1 MHHCLSLTRRRVI
14 QGLAAVATTT
24 LLSNPVFAADP
35 LKIGLILPLTGPFA
49 STGKQI
55 EAAARL
61 YIAKNGDTVAGR
73 KVELIVKDDTG
84 LAPETTKRIA
94 QELVVQDKV
103 SVLAGFGLTPLALA
117 AAPVATEA
125 KVPMVVMAAATGMIP
140 TRSPFIV
147 RTGFTLPQVTAP
159 IAEWALKNKI
169 KRVVT
174 MVTDYGPGLDA
185 EKTFVNTFKA
195 GGGEIVESIKTPL
208 RNPDYAPFLQR
219 AKDAKPDA
227 LFVFVPS
234 GEGLA
239 VMKQFDERGLKQA
252 GIKLIG
258 TGDVTDD
265 DLLESMGAPA
275 VGVITSFHY
284 SAAHDSPENKA
295 YVDAFMKA
303 NNGMRPNFHSVG
315 GYDGMHLIY
324 EAVKKAGANATG
336 EQLVEAMK
344 GQKWTSPRGPM
355 SIDPAT
361 RQTIQN
367 VYLREVKMVNGK
379 PWNIEFDK
387 VENVRIRA
395 DGGHPV
401 LAVAHPRA
409 VPRGRPR
416 EVRSITLGG
425 MMIGNL
431 IGVLFDGIAYG
442 SLLLRHQH
450 RALGDDGVDE
460 FHQPRARRVRDA
472 RRLRVRRA
480 DVARGSAFPRDA
492 AGRLSG
498 AGRRRHRARADA
510 VSAAVQGDP
519 SRSGD
524 VLHRPRVHVSGG
536 GGVVLRAVAATGAT
550 T

>member
-1 MHHCLSLTRRRVI
+1 MHYYLSLARRRVV
-14 QGLAAVATTT
+14 QGLAAVAAAT
-24 LLSNPVFAADP
+24 LLFTPAFAADP

-55 EAAARL
+55 EAACRL

-185 EKTFVNTFKA
+185 EKTFVTVFKA

-239 VMKQFDERGLKQA
+239 VMKQFDERGLKQS

-295 YVDAFMKA
+295 YVEAFMKA
-303 NNGMRPNFHSVG
+303 NNGMRPNFHSLG

-324 EAVKKAGANATG
+324 EAVKKAGADATG

-379 PWNIEFDK
+379 PWNVEFATF
-387 VENVRIRA
+387 ENVK
-395 DGGHPV
+395 DP
-401 LAVAHPRA
+401 
-409 VPRGRPR
+409 
-416 EVRSITLGG
+416 
-425 MMIGNL
+425 GN
-431 IGVLFDGIAYG
+431 
-442 SLLLRHQH
+442 
-450 RALGDDGVDE
+450 
-460 FHQPRARRVRDA
+460 
-472 RRLRVRRA
+472 
-480 DVARGSAFPRDA
+480 
-492 AGRLSG
+492 
-498 AGRRRHRARADA
+498 
-510 VSAAVQGDP
+510 
-519 SRSGD
+519 
-524 VLHRPRVHVSGG
+524 
-536 GGVVLRAVAATGAT
+536 
-550 T
+550 

>member
-1 MHHCLSLTRRRVI
+1 MKHPMSFVRRRI
-14 QGLAAVATTT
+14 LQGFAAAAVATV
-24 LLSNPVFAADP
+24 LSTPALAADP

-55 EAAARL
+55 EAACRL

-125 KVPMVVMAAATGMIP
+125 KVPMIVMAAATGMIP

-147 RTGFTLPQVTAP
+147 RTGFTLPQVTGP

-185 EKTFVNTFKA
+185 EKTFVSVFKA
-195 GGGEIVESIKTPL
+195 GGGEVVESIKTPL

-227 LFVFVPS
+227 LFVFVPA

-252 GIKLIG
+252 GIRLIG

-295 YVDAFMKA
+295 YVEAFMKA
-303 NNGMRPNFHSVG
+303 NNGMRPNFHSLG

-344 GQKWTSPRGPM
+344 GQKWMSPRGPM

-379 PWNIEFDK
+379 PWNVEFDK
-387 VENVRIRA
+387 FENVK
-395 DGGHPV
+395 
-401 LAVAHPRA
+401 
-409 VPRGRPR
+409 
-416 EVRSITLGG
+416 
-425 MMIGNL
+425 
-431 IGVLFDGIAYG
+431 
-442 SLLLRHQH
+442 
-450 RALGDDGVDE
+450 
-460 FHQPRARRVRDA
+460 
-472 RRLRVRRA
+472 
-480 DVARGSAFPRDA
+480 
-492 AGRLSG
+492 
-498 AGRRRHRARADA
+498 
-510 VSAAVQGDP
+510 DP
-519 SRSGD
+519 G
-524 VLHRPRVHVSGG
+524 
-536 GGVVLRAVAATGAT
+536 
-550 T
+550 

>member
-1 MHHCLSLTRRRVI
+1 MKTRIQTTRRRVL
-14 QGLAAVATTT
+14 QAAAIAAT
-24 LLSNPVFAADP
+24 LCVLPGAAFAADP

-55 EAAARL
+55 EAAVRL
-61 YIAKNGDTVAGR
+61 YMAKNGDTVAGR
-73 KVELIVKDDTG
+73 KVQLIVKDDTG

-94 QELVVQDKV
+94 QEMVVQEKI

-125 KVPMVVMAAATGMIP
+125 KVPMIVMAAATAMIP

-147 RTGFTLPQVTAP
+147 RANFTLPQVTAP

-174 MVTDYGPGLDA
+174 MVTDYGPGLDS
-185 EKTFVNTFKA
+185 EKTFHAVFKA
-195 GGGEIVESIKTPL
+195 GGGEIVESIRTPL

-252 GIKLIG
+252 GIRMIG

-295 YVDAFMKA
+295 YVDGFMKA

-315 GYDGMHLIY
+315 GYDGMHVIY
-324 EAVKKAGANATG
+324 EAVKKAGPNATG

-344 GQKWTSPRGPM
+344 GLKWTSPRGPLA
-355 SIDPAT
+355 IDPAT
-361 RQTIQN
+361 RQPIQN

-379 PWNIEFDK
+379 PWNVEFDK
-387 VENVRIRA
+387 FENVK
-395 DGGHPV
+395 
-401 LAVAHPRA
+401 
-409 VPRGRPR
+409 
-416 EVRSITLGG
+416 
-425 MMIGNL
+425 
-431 IGVLFDGIAYG
+431 
-442 SLLLRHQH
+442 
-450 RALGDDGVDE
+450 
-460 FHQPRARRVRDA
+460 
-472 RRLRVRRA
+472 
-480 DVARGSAFPRDA
+480 
-492 AGRLSG
+492 
-498 AGRRRHRARADA
+498 
-510 VSAAVQGDP
+510 DP
-519 SRSGD
+519 SN
-524 VLHRPRVHVSGG
+524 
-536 GGVVLRAVAATGAT
+536 
-550 T
+550 

>member
-1 MHHCLSLTRRRVI
+1 LNDRFQTTRRHVLKAATI
-14 QGLAAVATTT
+14 AVA
-24 LLSNPVFAADP
+24 LCVASGHALAADP
-35 LKIGLILPLTGPFA
+35 LKIGLILPMTGPFA

-55 EAAARL
+55 EAAAKL

-94 QELVVQDKV
+94 QEMVVQDKV

-117 AAPVATEA
+117 AAPIATEA
-125 KVPMVVMAAATGMIP
+125 KVPMVVMAAATAMIP
-140 TRSPFIV
+140 TRSPYIV
-147 RTGFTLPQVTAP
+147 RTNFTLPQVTAP

-185 EKTFVNTFKA
+185 EKTFHATFKA
-195 GGGEIVESIKTPL
+195 GGGEIVESIRTPL

-252 GIKLIG
+252 GIRMIG

-315 GYDGMHLIY
+315 GYDGMHAIY
-324 EAVKKAGANATG
+324 EAVKKAGPNATG

-344 GQKWTSPRGPM
+344 GLKWVSPRGPM

-361 RQTIQN
+361 RQPIQN

-387 VENVRIRA
+387 FENVK
-395 DGGHPV
+395 DP
-401 LAVAHPRA
+401 
-409 VPRGRPR
+409 
-416 EVRSITLGG
+416 
-425 MMIGNL
+425 
-431 IGVLFDGIAYG
+431 GV
-442 SLLLRHQH
+442 
-450 RALGDDGVDE
+450 
-460 FHQPRARRVRDA
+460 
-472 RRLRVRRA
+472 
-480 DVARGSAFPRDA
+480 
-492 AGRLSG
+492 
-498 AGRRRHRARADA
+498 
-510 VSAAVQGDP
+510 
-519 SRSGD
+519 
-524 VLHRPRVHVSGG
+524 
-536 GGVVLRAVAATGAT
+536 
-550 T
+550 

>member
-1 MHHCLSLTRRRVI
+1 MNDRKFSVRRRVLRSLAI
-14 QGLAAVATTT
+14 AASAGLLAAPA
-24 LLSNPVFAADP
+24 LAADP

-55 EAAARL
+55 EAACRL

-73 KVELIVKDDTG
+73 KVDLIVKDDTG

-94 QELVVQDKV
+94 QEMVVQDKV
-103 SVLAGFGLTPLALA
+103 TVLAGFGLTPLALA

-125 KVPMVVMAAATGMIP
+125 KVPMIVMAAATGMIP

-147 RTGFTLPQVTAP
+147 RTGFTLPQITGP
-159 IAEWALKNKI
+159 IADWALKNRI

-185 EKTFVNTFKA
+185 EKRFIAVFKA
-195 GGGEIVESIKTPL
+195 GGGEIVESIRTPL

-252 GIKLIG
+252 GIRLIG

-265 DLLESMGAPA
+265 DLLVSMGAPA
-275 VGVITSFHY
+275 VGIITSFHY

-295 YVDAFMKA
+295 YVEGMMKA

-324 EAVKKAGANATG
+324 EAVKKAGPNATG

-344 GQKWTSPRGPM
+344 GMSWMSPRGPM

-361 RQTIQN
+361 RQTIQTI
-367 VYLREVKMVNGK
+367 YLREVKMVDGK
-379 PWNIEFDK
+379 PWNIEFEK
-387 VENVRIRA
+387 FENVK
-395 DGGHPV
+395 
-401 LAVAHPRA
+401 
-409 VPRGRPR
+409 
-416 EVRSITLGG
+416 
-425 MMIGNL
+425 
-431 IGVLFDGIAYG
+431 
-442 SLLLRHQH
+442 
-450 RALGDDGVDE
+450 
-460 FHQPRARRVRDA
+460 
-472 RRLRVRRA
+472 
-480 DVARGSAFPRDA
+480 
-492 AGRLSG
+492 
-498 AGRRRHRARADA
+498 
-510 VSAAVQGDP
+510 DP
-519 SRSGD
+519 G
-524 VLHRPRVHVSGG
+524 
-536 GGVVLRAVAATGAT
+536 
-550 T
+550 

>member
-1 MHHCLSLTRRRVI
+1 MKHRFSLSRRRVS
-14 QGLAAVATTT
+14 QGIVAVAATFA
-24 LLSNPVFAADP
+24 LSAPASAADP

-55 EAAARL
+55 EAACRL
-61 YIAKNGDTVAGR
+61 YMAKNGDTVAGR

-94 QELVVQDKV
+94 QEMIVQDKV

-125 KVPMVVMAAATGMIP
+125 KVPMVVMAAATAMIP

-147 RTGFTLPQVTAP
+147 RANFTLPQVTAP

-195 GGGEIVESIKTPL
+195 GGGEIVEQIKTPL

-239 VMKQFDERGLKQA
+239 VMKQFDDRGLKQA
-252 GIKLIG
+252 GIRLIG

-265 DLLESMGAPA
+265 DLLESMGAPS

-303 NNGMRPNFHSVG
+303 NNGMRPNFHSLG

-324 EAVKKAGANATG
+324 EAVKKAGPNATG

-344 GQKWTSPRGPM
+344 GQKWVSPRGPM

-361 RQTIQN
+361 RQPVQN

-379 PWNIEFDK
+379 PWNIEFETFK
-387 VENVRIRA
+387 
-395 DGGHPV
+395 
-401 LAVAHPRA
+401 
-409 VPRGRPR
+409 
-416 EVRSITLGG
+416 
-425 MMIGNL
+425 
-431 IGVLFDGIAYG
+431 
-442 SLLLRHQH
+442 
-450 RALGDDGVDE
+450 
-460 FHQPRARRVRDA
+460 
-472 RRLRVRRA
+472 
-480 DVARGSAFPRDA
+480 DVK
-492 AGRLSG
+492 
-498 AGRRRHRARADA
+498 
-510 VSAAVQGDP
+510 DP
-519 SRSGD
+519 G
-524 VLHRPRVHVSGG
+524 
-536 GGVVLRAVAATGAT
+536 
-550 T
+550 

>member
-1 MHHCLSLTRRRVI
+1 MKHRLSFSRRRAM
-14 QGLAAVATTT
+14 QGLAAAAAVAM
-24 LLSNPVFAADP
+24 LSNPAFAADP

-55 EAAARL
+55 EAACRL

-125 KVPMVVMAAATGMIP
+125 KVPMIVMAAATGMIP

-147 RTGFTLPQVTAP
+147 RTGFTLPQVTGP
-159 IAEWALKNKI
+159 IAEWAAKNKI

-185 EKTFVNTFKA
+185 EKTFVTVFKA
-195 GGGEIVESIKTPL
+195 AGGEVVESIKTPL

-252 GIKLIG
+252 GIRLIG

-284 SAAHDSPENKA
+284 SAAHDSP
-295 YVDAFMKA
+295 
-303 NNGMRPNFHSVG
+303 
-315 GYDGMHLIY
+315 
-324 EAVKKAGANATG
+324 G
-336 EQLVEAMK
+336 EQ
-344 GQKWTSPRGPM
+344 G
-355 SIDPAT
+355 
-361 RQTIQN
+361 
-367 VYLREVKMVNGK
+367 LRRCLHEG
-379 PWNIEFDK
+379 EQ
-387 VENVRIRA
+387 
-395 DGGHPV
+395 
-401 LAVAHPRA
+401 
-409 VPRGRPR
+409 
-416 EVRSITLGG
+416 
-425 MMIGNL
+425 
-431 IGVLFDGIAYG
+431 
-442 SLLLRHQH
+442 RHAAQ
-450 RALGDDGVDE
+450 L
-460 FHQPRARRVRDA
+460 P
-472 RRLRVRRA
+472 L
-480 DVARGSAFPRDA
+480 
-492 AGRLSG
+492 AGRL
-498 AGRRRHRARADA
+498 RRHAPNLRGGQEGRAR
-510 VSAAVQGDP
+510 P
-519 SRSGD
+519 
-524 VLHRPRVHVSGG
+524 PRASNWSK
-536 GGVVLRAVAATGAT
+536 R
-550 T
+550 